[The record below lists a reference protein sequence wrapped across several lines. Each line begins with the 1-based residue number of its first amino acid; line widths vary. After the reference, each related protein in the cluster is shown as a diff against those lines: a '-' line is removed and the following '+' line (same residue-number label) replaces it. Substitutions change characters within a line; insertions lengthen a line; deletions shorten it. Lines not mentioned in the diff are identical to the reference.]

1 MNKLI
6 LLLSLIL
13 SVSLFSCDNDKK
25 DDPTPPPPP
34 TKANTLKYSIVDIG
48 ELFDMVDI
56 TVEYTKADG
65 TVASEPMTAKTWTK
79 EITGF
84 KIPFKPTM
92 KASFVKKAGFVA
104 EEKTYMITIKFEH
117 NYKLSNND
125 GYFNEFGGTTGVKG
139 KKNIEN
145 YINNLVAN
153 PMVYTFDVPVK
164 REPSK
169 E

>member
-25 DDPTPPPPP
+25 DDPTPPPPPP

-65 TVASEPMTAKTWTK
+65 TVASEPM
-79 EITGF
+79 
-84 KIPFKPTM
+84 
-92 KASFVKKAGFVA
+92 
-104 EEKTYMITIKFEH
+104 
-117 NYKLSNND
+117 
-125 GYFNEFGGTTGVKG
+125 
-139 KKNIEN
+139 
-145 YINNLVAN
+145 
-153 PMVYTFDVPVK
+153 
-164 REPSK
+164 
-169 E
+169 